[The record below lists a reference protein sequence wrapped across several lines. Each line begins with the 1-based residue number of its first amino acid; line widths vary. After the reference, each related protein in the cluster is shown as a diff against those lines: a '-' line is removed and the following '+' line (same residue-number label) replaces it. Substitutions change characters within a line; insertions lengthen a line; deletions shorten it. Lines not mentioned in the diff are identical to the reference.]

1 MKHRLTFLTLNATLV
16 LVAAVAHAQTNAPL
30 TATVTINANGPGV
43 AVSRLLYGA
52 FYEDINYAADGGL
65 YAEMVQNRSFDYYA
79 TPNFGKNLTPT
90 TAWEVVQRGGRK
102 AELKV
107 QILRPFHRHN
117 PNYGALTIKGD
128 AGEAGL
134 ANTGFDGGISVQAGA
149 AYDLSLYARWE
160 GGAAA
165 PLRVVLETTNGT
177 VLAEAELKAPAT
189 DWHNQAVT
197 ITPTRS
203 ERKARLVITTAA
215 SGVLSL
221 DMVSLFPRDT
231 FKGRKNGLRKD
242 LGEAIANLKPAILRF
257 PGGCLVHGTGL
268 DNAYR
273 WKETIGD
280 VTQRRAKWNRWGYH
294 QTFGLGYF
302 EYFQF
307 CEDIGASPLPI
318 LPVGVSCGFAKPF
331 EVASEAQIQDM
342 IQDAIDLIEFAN
354 GPATSRWGAVRAQMG
369 HPQPFNLQ
377 YLGLGNEENDTTT
390 FRELFPRFVQALRA
404 AYPEIKI
411 VGTSGLG
418 WQIPLFGLMEECG
431 VDISDE
437 HYYMPPEWFIEN
449 RSRFDSFKRGRT
461 KVFVGEYASN
471 GNRQFNA
478 VAEAVYLTG
487 LERNSDLVVMGAY
500 APLLSRYNFSQW
512 PKANLIWFDNDSVVL
527 TPSYHVQQMFSTHL
541 GDRYLSNT
549 VQFATSSTADGKTPV
564 LAVSPTLDEKSGKLF
579 VKIANPMDAPVRA
592 KFSLAGFR
600 QIQPQ
605 AEWTQLT
612 APKDAENDREQPTR
626 VAPVT
631 AALPV
636 AEEFEAVIPA
646 TSVHVF
652 TLRVK

>member
-1 MKHRLTFLTLNATLV
+1 MKTLLTSLV
-16 LVAAVAHAQTNAPL
+16 LLLGTGRAAVAQPKTPL
-30 TATVTINANGPGV
+30 SATVTIHAESPGV
-43 AVSRLLYGA
+43 AVSPHLYGV

-79 TPNFGKNLTPT
+79 TPGFGKNLTPT

-107 QILRPFHRHN
+107 QIARPFHPHN

-134 ANTGFDGGISVQAGA
+134 ANTGFDGGMSVQAGA

-160 GGAAA
+160 GGVAA
-165 PLRVVLETTNGT
+165 PLRVSLETTNGT
-177 VLAEAELKAPAT
+177 VLATAELKTPAA
-189 DWHNQAVT
+189 DWLQQAVT
-197 ITPTRS
+197 LTPTQS
-203 ERKARLVITTAA
+203 ERMVRLVITTAA

-242 LGEAIANLKPAILRF
+242 LGEAIANLKPSILRF

-294 QTFGLGYF
+294 QTFGL

-331 EVASEAQIQDM
+331 EVASEARIQDM
-342 IQDAIDLIEFAN
+342 IQDAIDLVEFAN
-354 GPATSRWGAVRAQMG
+354 GPATSKWGAVRAQMG

-377 YLGLGNEENDTTT
+377 YVGLGNEENDTTT
-390 FRELFPRFVQALRA
+390 FRELFPRFVKALRA
-404 AYPEIKI
+404 AHPEIKI

-437 HYYMPPEWFIEN
+437 HYYMPPEWFVEN
-449 RSRFDSFKRGRT
+449 RGRFDTFKRGRT
-461 KVFVGEYASN
+461 KIFVGEYASN

-487 LERNSDLVVMGAY
+487 IERNSDLVVMGAY

-549 VQFATSSTADGKTPV
+549 VQFAEPPVAGGQEPV
-564 LAVSPTLDEKSGKLF
+564 LAVSPTLAGDSGRLF
-579 VKIANPMDAPVRA
+579 VKIANPMDAPVNVR
-592 KFSLAGFR
+592 FSLAGFAPVK
-600 QIQPQ
+600 PQ
-605 AEWTQLT
+605 AQWLQLT
-612 APKDAENDREQPTR
+612 AAKDAENNREQPDR

-631 AALPV
+631 ASLKV
-636 AEEFEAVIPA
+636 AGTFAATIPA
-646 TSVHVF
+646 MSVHVI
-652 TLRVK
+652 TLHVK